1 MSISTG
7 AKGRTIAY
15 PWTLATAEA
24 TKNYWI
30 SKGRKRASNLKFED
44 RWTWVK
50 LKVRVRNWYG
60 DTMIMAHVLDNR
72 EGVTSIKFQA
82 FVRLGAE
89 SYDDHIKKHLKSG
102 KGTDQNLAREN
113 IDMVQLLT
121 YCGLDSLL
129 EYETLD
135 DQILELRKQYKRH
148 AKAVSESLVL

>member
-7 AKGRTIAY
+7 ANGRTIAY
-15 PWTLATAEA
+15 PWTPATAEA
-24 TKNYWI
+24 TANYWK

-50 LKVRVRNWYG
+50 LKVRVVNWYL
-60 DTMIMAHVLDNR
+60 DTMIAAHVLDNR
-72 EGVTSIKFQA
+72 EGVTSIKFQS

-89 SYDDHIKKHLKSG
+89 SYDDHIKKYLKSG

-113 IDMVQLLT
+113 IDLVQLLT

-129 EYETLD
+129 EFETGE
-135 DQILELRKQYKRH
+135 DQIEQLRRQAKQHTRALKDSR
-148 AKAVSESLVL
+148 VL